1 LISVKHLT
9 KRYGKHLAVSD
20 LSFEIEKGQIYGFL
34 GPNGAGK
41 STTMNIMTGC
51 LAATSGTVTIGG
63 YDIFEQPI
71 EAKRLIGY
79 LPEQPPLYMDR
90 TPREYLSFVAQA
102 KGIPAGQRQ
111 QKIQEAMTVTGIL
124 DVGDRLIK
132 NLSKG
137 YKQRVGIAQ
146 AILGDPDIIILDEP
160 TVGLDPRQII
170 EIRELIRSLGEKHT
184 VILSSH
190 ILSEVQAVC
199 STIMIISK
207 GKLVA
212 CDTPENLEKLFIA
225 SIQVTLT
232 LETQDQEAVTEALE
246 QVSGITEISLEPLA
260 DGLLRLRLETDA
272 QEEREFLR
280 ALFFAFSGV
289 GIPILQ
295 MVTSKASLEDVFM
308 ELTAGDQK
316 ALQSSEPPKEVEPT
330 VENPEEAASEEK
342 EQPEETEAKE
352 EQP

>member
-1 LISVKHLT
+1 
-9 KRYGKHLAVSD
+9 
-20 LSFEIEKGQIYGFL
+20 
-34 GPNGAGK
+34 
-41 STTMNIMTGC
+41 
-51 LAATSGTVTIGG
+51 
-63 YDIFEQPI
+63 
-71 EAKRLIGY
+71 
-79 LPEQPPLYMDR
+79 
-90 TPREYLSFVAQA
+90 
-102 KGIPAGQRQ
+102 
-111 QKIQEAMTVTGIL
+111 
-124 DVGDRLIK
+124 
-132 NLSKG
+132 
-137 YKQRVGIAQ
+137 VGIAQ